1 MAAVSVAEAQEKLGE
16 LIDRVARG
24 EKVDIVRDGEPVAT
38 LNAPE
43 EPRVPTARPKK
54 EPIDFEMLEA
64 IRKQMPKQS
73 EDAGT
78 FVRRMRDEDRY

>member
-38 LNAPE
+38 LSAPE
-43 EPRVPTARPKK
+43 NKSGAWRKK
-54 EPIDFEMLEA
+54 EPIDFKRLEA
-64 IRKQMPKQS
+64 LWKDMPKQS

>member
-1 MAAVSVAEAQEKLGE
+1 MAAVSLAEAQEKLSE

-24 EKVDIVRDGEPVAT
+24 EKVDILRDGEPVAT
-38 LNAPE
+38 LRAPE
-43 EPRVPTARPKK
+43 RPHESGQKK
-54 EPIDFEMLEA
+54 EPINFKRLEA
-64 IRKQMPKQS
+64 LWKDMPKQS

>member
-1 MAAVSVAEAQEKLGE
+1 MAAVSVAEAQEKLDE

-24 EKVDIVRDGEPVAT
+24 ESVEIVRDGKPVAT
-38 LNAPE
+38 LKAPE
-43 EPRVPTARPKK
+43 RHPFETRHKK

-64 IRKQMPKQS
+64 IWKEMPKQS
-73 EDAGT
+73 EDAGS